1 MATIDDVY
9 AYLQKNEPQIANS
22 ICYASEML
30 LTALNDGIVALRKKR
45 TKAAEEDRD
54 EDLNML
60 TQYRDVM
67 NDYIKTINGYLDYQ
81 SKSKKMPVESHLN
94 ISSSIKID
102 YDKYRVNNS
111 IPHSLNEDYTYKK
124 ICAFMYSNI
133 KYNVTDWA
141 SALIAFC
148 NILSQKGKDFNK
160 LVEEPAFH
168 GRKVQYFC
176 YNSIPSKNAHIQLTN
191 VYVWTNLSANA
202 IVQLIKK
209 VLVYFGENPDAFYIF
224 LKKDLTTL
232 HAENNEVISNG
243 ATDEKIGKYVI
254 RTLRDLEA
262 KNYRFS
268 DEMLSVLLD
277 DKKSNIVFGITYAF
291 FTDSMDKTIDK
302 HNRSRYWKKPFFFNG
317 QHFYVTSQWYEYN
330 RKRFEA
336 WLNSLSTT

>member
-81 SKSKKMPVESHLN
+81 LKSKKIPIESHLN

-124 ICAFMYSNI
+124 Y
-133 KYNVTDWA
+133 
-141 SALIAFC
+141 
-148 NILSQKGKDFNK
+148 
-160 LVEEPAFH
+160 
-168 GRKVQYFC
+168 
-176 YNSIPSKNAHIQLTN
+176 
-191 VYVWTNLSANA
+191 
-202 IVQLIKK
+202 
-209 VLVYFGENPDAFYIF
+209 
-224 LKKDLTTL
+224 
-232 HAENNEVISNG
+232 
-243 ATDEKIGKYVI
+243 
-254 RTLRDLEA
+254 
-262 KNYRFS
+262 
-268 DEMLSVLLD
+268 VLLC
-277 DKKSNIVFGITYAF
+277 IAT
-291 FTDSMDKTIDK
+291 
-302 HNRSRYWKKPFFFNG
+302 
-317 QHFYVTSQWYEYN
+317 
-330 RKRFEA
+330 
-336 WLNSLSTT
+336 

>member
-148 NILSQKGKDFNK
+148 NILSQKVKDFNK

-176 YNSIPSKNAHIQLTN
+176 YNSIPSKNAPIQLTN

-232 HAENNEVISNG
+232 HAENNESYG
-243 ATDEKIGKYVI
+243 KMSIGK
-254 RTLRDLEA
+254 
-262 KNYRFS
+262 K
-268 DEMLSVLLD
+268 
-277 DKKSNIVFGITYAF
+277 
-291 FTDSMDKTIDK
+291 
-302 HNRSRYWKKPFFFNG
+302 
-317 QHFYVTSQWYEYN
+317 
-330 RKRFEA
+330 
-336 WLNSLSTT
+336 